1 MKSDTIQFIIKHPI
15 FWIVLALK
23 VLAGITFMG
32 GPLTDGF
39 LPFLVDFAQNGG
51 NPYDRFFT
59 ENPTAFPY
67 GTTML
72 WILGAFLKPFVG
84 IDSTILHVLA
94 LKLPLL
100 LSDILIFIGLLSL
113 VHGQHKRVL
122 YFYWASPILFYISYI
137 YGQLDVIPTAILFV
151 SLFFIFKRSYIL
163 AFAILGIGIAAKTHL
178 VLALPFFLGYA
189 FIKKV
194 PLKTLFAYLGI
205 FIVATLLILSPYLS
219 SEGFRVMVLETSE
232 AMKFFNLQ
240 LPYNLHNISY
250 LVLPGV
256 TLFAFLTFY
265 SQRQISRDFFLLY
278 LGIIFSFVVILAP
291 PMAGWFYW
299 SVPFMVY
306 FYAKYKDAPTF
317 CFTLMN
323 IAYFAFFI
331 LRQESDFFSSFSLVS
346 PELSTLILNPS
357 IIGMNYGDLVQN
369 ISFTVLI
376 TSMLATIIWAYRMGI
391 ASNSEYRF
399 DDKPFLVGIGGDS
412 GCGKSTVVESLL
424 EHFHDHSALCVNGD
438 GSHRW
443 ERGHKNWS
451 SFTHL
456 NPKSNH
462 LHTDLEHA
470 IRLKNRKEIH
480 RVEYDH
486 CTGKFTKPLKM
497 DTKKFVLFNGLHPF
511 YLGRMRKMMD
521 MKIFI
526 DPDEDLR
533 KHWKISRDMKKRGY
547 SQEEVLE
554 QMAQREKDAEKYIH
568 PQKKFA
574 DVIIRFH
581 PDTKINNLG
590 CNKEKFELKLG
601 LEFDNSVNVEPFLSA
616 LDKIPTLNLEHDM
629 NEDLSMQQCVIS
641 GNIPSDTLTKTLHQL
656 MPNYHEISEKM
667 GDFRNNLEGILQLF
681 LLYYI
686 GETLKYRETQR

>member
-1 MKSDTIQFIIKHPI
+1 MKPETLQFILRHPI
-15 FWIVLALK
+15 FWIVLVLK
-23 VLAGITFMG
+23 IIAGAVFAG
-32 GPLTDGF
+32 GYFTDGF
-39 LPFLVDFAQNGG
+39 LPFLQHFAQHGG
-51 NPYDRFFT
+51 NPYTQFF
-59 ENPTAFPY
+59 ENTPAAFPY

-72 WILGAFLKPFVG
+72 WILAAFIKPFAG
-84 IDSTILHVLA
+84 FDNQLLHSFI

-100 LSDILIFIGLLSL
+100 LADLFILIGLLNF
-113 VHGQHKRVL
+113 VHGQNKRVL
-122 YFYWASPILFYISYI
+122 YLYWCSPILFYISYI
-137 YGQLDVIPTAILFV
+137 YGQLDAIPTAILFA
-151 SLFFIFKRSYIL
+151 SLFCIFKQKYLLSFI
-163 AFAILGIGIAAKTHL
+163 ILGLGIAAKTHL
-178 VLALPFFLGYA
+178 ILALPFFLGYA

-194 PLKTLFAYLGI
+194 PIRVLFLYLGSFLASG
-205 FIVATLLILSPYLS
+205 FIAMSPYLF
-219 SEGFRVMVLETSE
+219 SEGFQVMVLETGE
-232 AMKFFNLQ
+232 AMKFFNLA
-240 LPYNLHNISY
+240 LPYNLQNIAY
-250 LVLPGV
+250 LVLPGIC
-256 TLFAFLTFY
+256 LFAFLTFY

-299 SVPFMVY
+299 SIPFMVY
-306 FYAKYKDAPTF
+306 FYAKYKEAPTF

-323 IAYFAFFI
+323 LAYFAFFI
-331 LRQESDFFSSFSLVS
+331 LKQESDFFTSFSIIAPQISDIV
-346 PELSTLILNPS
+346 LNPS
-357 IIGMNYGDLVQN
+357 IIGIEYSQLVQN

-376 TSMLATIIWAYRMGI
+376 TSMLATIVWAYRMGI

-424 EHFHDHSALCVNGD
+424 EHFHEGHALCVNGD
-438 GSHRW
+438 GAHRW
-443 ERGHKNWS
+443 ERGDKNWKD
-451 SFTHL
+451 FTHL

-470 IRLKNRKEIH
+470 IQLKNRKEIN

-486 CTGKFTKPLKM
+486 KTGKFTKPLPM

-511 YLGRMRKMMD
+511 YLGRMRQVMD

-526 DPDEDLR
+526 EPEEELR

-547 SQEEVLE
+547 TRDQVLE
-554 QMAQREKDAEKYIH
+554 QMDQREKDADKYIR

-574 DVIIRFH
+574 DVVINFH
-581 PDTKINNLG
+581 PGTKIKNLG
-590 CNKEKFELKLG
+590 SDTEKFELKLG

-616 LDKIPTLNLEHDM
+616 LEEIASLELEHDM
-629 NEDLSMQQCVIS
+629 NEDLTKQKCVVS
-641 GNIPSDTLTKTLHQL
+641 GNVNGESLTKLLHTL

-667 GDFRNNLEGILQLF
+667 GDFRDNLEGILQLF

-686 GETLKYRETQR
+686 GETLKFRETQR